1 LGSKDESKS
10 IKKGVG
16 KWSENEMDSFQL
28 FIEHTQTKLEL
39 ENGRGAV

>member
-16 KWSENEMDSFQL
+16 KWSENEVDSFQL
-28 FIEHTQTKLEL
+28 YTQTKLEL